1 MMNIHPVTVNL
12 PKPLYNRVRKRAQ
25 QTKRSV
31 ESELLAVVAE
41 AVASDENLPEELAS
55 LEANLSLLDDDS
67 LWRAARA
74 RMDSRLAA
82 QLEALHLKRQREGLK
97 DSETQTLAGLVRQYE
112 RHMLVRAHAAALL
125 RDRGFNISELLSG
138 A

>member
-1 MMNIHPVTVNL
+1 MSIHSVTVNL
-12 PKPLYNRVRKRAQ
+12 PKSLYNQVRKRAQ

-31 ESELLAVVAE
+31 ELELLAVVSA
-41 AVASDENLPEELAS
+41 AVAADETLPEELAS
-55 LEANLSLLDDDS
+55 LEADLALLDDDS

-82 QLEALHLKRQREGLK
+82 QLEDLHAKRQREGL
-97 DSETQTLAGLVRQYE
+97 DNSEAQTLAGLVRQYE
-112 RHMLVRAHAAALL
+112 KHMLVRAHAAALL
-125 RDRGFNISELLSG
+125 KERGVDISELIAG